1 MYKKVKLFFITAPLI
16 FFIFLINKYYFSDLN
31 KKKTNISRSTYSLN
45 KITESEDLPLLKN
58 DTNNVITYKEDVEEY
73 LKNKKNYTFWELL
86 KKEDE

>member
-58 DTNNVITYKEDVEEY
+58 DTNDIIFYNQDIEHKQ
-73 LKNKKNYTFWELL
+73 KKKKYPKFFDLL
-86 KKEDE
+86 KK